1 MHKVVLEHTRRG
13 VARGRRNAS
22 GALLEDR
29 LDDRERLV
37 VGHVERLNARR
48 AGADLGVPS
57 QQKRERERERER
69 ENDEEGGGDGGGRG
83 GMHAGVEVMVQES
96 AQVSQK

>member
-1 MHKVVLEHTRRG
+1 MYVPKQIQTKPISESETTSAYLIATEVDKVVLEHTRRG

-69 ENDEEGGGDGGGRG
+69 EGE
-83 GMHAGVEVMVQES
+83 
-96 AQVSQK
+96 